1 MRDVYE
7 SYPAHLAG
15 IQPGDLLRRIG
26 ANEVRSPADV
36 MDATFYLSIGE
47 TVNFVVERNGK
58 VMDLPLKV
66 VQRPSE
72 KELLALKRVVPPTES
87 IR

>member
-1 MRDVYE
+1 
-7 SYPAHLAG
+7 
-15 IQPGDLLRRIG
+15 
-26 ANEVRSPADV
+26 